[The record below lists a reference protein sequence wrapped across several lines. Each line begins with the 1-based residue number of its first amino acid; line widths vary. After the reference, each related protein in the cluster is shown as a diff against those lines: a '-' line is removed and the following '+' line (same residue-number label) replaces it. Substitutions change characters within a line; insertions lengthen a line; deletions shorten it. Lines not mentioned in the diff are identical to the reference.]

1 MSRTKALENVK
12 LTSFDD
18 LFGGN
23 KIEKAAEAGDV
34 KEIPLSELHEF
45 HNHPFQIRSDEELT
59 EMIESVREHG
69 VLVPGIVRKRKEGG
83 YEIIAG
89 HTRKHVCE
97 ILGFETMPVFV
108 KEMDDDEA
116 SLVMVDSNIQRENIR
131 PSEKAKA
138 YKIKYDAMKN
148 QGKAGNSL
156 KMMSEESGENYK
168 LIQRYIWLA
177 RLNDDLLA
185 LVDNKQLGMVQ
196 GVSLS
201 VLSEKEQEAVYD
213 AICRH
218 KMKLSTVQAN
228 TIKQLSVDGKFNEQI
243 LERYLTS
250 AQKQKRKKEIT
261 LKNERLSEYFEEE
274 TTEEEMMN
282 IIFELLETWK
292 RKKGSAQNE

>member
-18 LFGGN
+18 LFGGKN
-23 KIEKAAEAGDV
+23 IEKAAEAGDV

-45 HNHPFQIRSDEELT
+45 HNHPFQIRSDEELA
-59 EMIESVREHG
+59 EMIESVRKHG

-201 VLSEKEQEAVYD
+201 VLPEKEQEAVYD
-213 AICRH
+213 AICRY

-228 TIKQLSVDGKFNEQI
+228 TIKQLSVDGKLNEQI